1 MSDEEQV
8 ESSATETAQVEQS
21 ETSAETQNTEAAD
34 HMIPKSRFDEVIGQ
48 RNDARRENEQ
58 LQQRLDELAAKIEQ
72 STQQTETRVPDESSS
87 EEERIKYWVEKFAD
101 PLFERRFGSQFEK
114 QFGMTPEQASTILG
128 SAKSSTEAVAEMRWR
143 EACSKRSLD
152 PVDQDLQLMVMGLT
166 RGGMDYEKA
175 LDRAQK
181 LFKKDG
187 ATKSET
193 KESASVEKSG
203 VTGGVASA
211 DFLPWTKKEAAEGAA
226 KNKRAKHLSTVEI
239 IERRL
244 KRQADANKR

>member
-1 MSDEEQV
+1 MSDEQQV
-8 ESSATETAQVEQS
+8 ESQTTEETQVQEGD
-21 ETSAETQNTEAAD
+21 TSAETQNTDTQE
-34 HMIPKSRFDEVIGQ
+34 HMIPKSRLDEVIGQ

-72 STQQTETRVPDESSS
+72 STQQTETRVPDES
-87 EEERIKYWVEKFAD
+87 IKYWVEKFAD